1 MKNISKLFD
10 NYLHDSEINKPT
22 KGYISDKARNKARR
36 KNRRK

>member
-10 NYLHDSEINKPT
+10 DYLHDSGIEKPT